1 MQAQNSFSEGCT
13 DFGNAWQ
20 VPERAHTDRYN
31 ELYEAEVIA
40 APAALPA
47 VTGSAV
53 SAYAVQQAARRA
65 TLNKVMKA
73 AA

>member
-1 MQAQNSFSEGCT
+1 M
-13 DFGNAWQ
+13 
-20 VPERAHTDRYN
+20 PETAHTERYN
-31 ELYEAEVIA
+31 ELYEAEVVAAA

-47 VTGSAV
+47 LRGSAV

>member
-1 MQAQNSFSEGCT
+1 M
-13 DFGNAWQ
+13 
-20 VPERAHTDRYN
+20 PETAHTERYN
-31 ELYEAEVIA
+31 ELYEAEAVAAA

-47 VTGSAV
+47 LRGRAV
-53 SAYAVQQAARRA
+53 SAYAVQQAARRT